1 MTLENER
8 FCVIDIETT
17 GLNTKKDEIIAI
29 AALPVEGFKVKF
41 SEHLFTLVRAERFEP
56 KSVRYQGITMSDLK
70 DAPAFEDVA
79 PKLLDLI
86 SNSIVVGYATYIDVE
101 FLKRAF
107 KKKLGVKLKVERYID
122 IAELEVWLIRKRGM
136 AVTFRLDFDSL
147 LKMYRIGDGIRHS
160 ALGDAY
166 ATALIF
172 LKQLSQLA
180 DYGLGVVDLVR
191 IGRRLML

>member
-8 FCVIDIETT
+8 FCVIDVETT
-17 GLNTKKDEIIAI
+17 GLNTKKDEIVAI
-29 AALPVEGFKVKF
+29 AALPVEGFKIKF
-41 SEHLFTLVRAERFEP
+41 SERFFSLVKADRFEP
-56 KSVRYQGITMSDLK
+56 KSVKYHGITMSDLK
-70 DAPAFEDVA
+70 YAPTFEDIA

-86 SNSIVVGYATYIDVE
+86 SNSIIVGYATYIDVE

-107 KKKLGVKLKVERYID
+107 KKKLGIKLKVERYID
-122 IAELEVWLIRKRGM
+122 IAEVEVWLIRKRGM

-147 LKMYRIGDGIRHS
+147 LKMYGIGDGIRHT

-166 ATALIF
+166 ATSLIF

-180 DYGLGVVDLVR
+180 DYRLGVVDLVR

>member
-1 MTLENER
+1 MSFENER
-8 FCVIDIETT
+8 FCVIDVETT
-17 GLNTKKDEIIAI
+17 GLNTKKDEIVAV
-29 AALPVEGFKVKF
+29 AALPIEGFRIRF
-41 SEHLFTLVRAERFEP
+41 SDHFFTLVKAERFEAR
-56 KSVRYQGITMSDLK
+56 SVKYHGITKYDLRE
-70 DAPAFEDVA
+70 APAFEEIA
-79 PKLLDLI
+79 PKLLEII

-101 FLKRAF
+101 FLRRAF
-107 KKKLGVKLKVERYID
+107 KKKVGIKLKVERYVD
-122 IAELEVWLIRKRGM
+122 VAELEAWLIRKRGM

-147 LKMYRIGDGIRHS
+147 LKMYRIEDATRHS